1 MSRELEGAE
10 KTQGSGIG
18 AKVGDALRFLWIEYS
33 VLFALVLLMVIATI
47 LNPRFL
53 ILQNLVNIL
62 RQVSVIGIVAM
73 GMTVVIISGGFDLS
87 VGSVLAL
94 AGVIG
99 MSTMNA
105 AGSISLGLVVT
116 VAVTLTTGAI
126 IGLLVTK
133 GRIAPFIATV
143 GMMAVAR
150 SLAMFFVRGGNV
162 VGEVEGYAQ
171 LSRGTFLG
179 LRYPVYV
186 FFAVTILVH
195 LLLTKTRFGRYVY
208 AIGSNEKAALLSAI
222 NVDRIKNAVYMFAG
236 FLVAVASI
244 MESATLNSISS
255 ANSGNLYELD
265 AIATCVIGGSVL
277 GGGRGKALGTFLG
290 VLLLGVLNNVLN
302 LMNVSPFLQGFVKGL
317 IVIVAVLVQRRTRVM
332 G

>member
-1 MSRELEGAE
+1 MSTEHSSADSA
-10 KTQGSGIG
+10 GSRI
-18 AKVGDALRFLWIEYS
+18 AKIFRFLWLEYS
-33 VLFALVLLMVIATI
+33 VLFALILLMIIATI

-53 ILQNLVNIL
+53 ILQNLINIL

-73 GMTVVIISGGFDLS
+73 GMTVIIISGGFDLS

-94 AGVIG
+94 AGVAG
-99 MSTMNA
+99 MSAMNA
-105 AGSISLGLVVT
+105 SGSIPTGILAT
-116 VAVTLTTGAI
+116 VAVALTSGAI
-126 IGLLVTK
+126 IGGLVTK
-133 GRIAPFIATV
+133 GKIAPFIATV

-162 VGEVEGYAQ
+162 VGQVDGYTMI
-171 LSRGTFLG
+171 SRGELFG
-179 LRYPVYV
+179 LRYPIYTFVI
-186 FFAVTILVH
+186 VTIVVH
-195 LLLTKTRFGRYVY
+195 VILSKTRFGRYVY

-222 NVDRIKNAVYMFAG
+222 NVDRIKTGVYMLGGA
-236 FLVAVASI
+236 LVAVASI

-277 GGGRGKALGTFLG
+277 GGGRGRAFGTFLG
-290 VLLLGVLNNVLN
+290 VVLLGVLNNLLN

-317 IVIVAVLVQRRTRVM
+317 IVIVAVLVQRKRA
-332 G
+332 